1 MLHVK
6 IINKKIQNKRIKI
19 INKIWKI
26 NCLERKIIKN
36 IIWSY
41 NNKIK
46 K

>member
-19 INKIWKI
+19 INKI
-26 NCLERKIIKN
+26 NCLRRKIIKN
-36 IIWSY
+36 IILKY

-46 K
+46 SW